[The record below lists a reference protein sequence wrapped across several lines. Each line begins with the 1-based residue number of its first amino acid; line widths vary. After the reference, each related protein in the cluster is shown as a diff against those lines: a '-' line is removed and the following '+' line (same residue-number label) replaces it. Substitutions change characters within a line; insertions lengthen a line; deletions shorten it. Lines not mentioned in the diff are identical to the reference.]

1 MYDEKKVEDS
11 LRICREIKTYYKS
24 GVFDNP
30 KNVFDLDTFL
40 DVAETKV
47 KEERK
52 EKKTGVEEDAFQA
65 RLQEAIDYGNTL
77 RQNRGRE
84 DFQKEERVDTTHLE
98 KAKESVASDPRTEKQ
113 KKSKTKPA
121 QREKTKIQFAE
132 KQKEELTKQSV
143 EKQKKKAKGQPAGTQ
158 KERKLAE
165 KQKVK
170 KQQKVV
176 TQEEDE
182 EEESF
187 LKIMLS
193 RFVELS
199 ICVIIAFGLSA
210 AFNHY
215 IGTHTIVEGGSMEG
229 TLHDADSLYVDK
241 ISYQFGKPK
250 RFDIIVFQQ
259 DKDNYYIKRIIGLP
273 GETVEIKDG
282 TIYING
288 NVLNENYGL
297 ENMDDMKNTF
307 DAVTVGKN
315 EYYVLGDN
323 RNHSTDSRSEDVGLV
338 KKSQIIGKATYRIYP
353 FDTFGKIK

>member
-40 DVAETKV
+40 DVAESKV

-98 KAKESVASDPRTEKQ
+98 KAKESEASDPKTEKQ

-132 KQKEELTKQSV
+132 KQKEELAKQSV
-143 EKQKKKAKGQPAGTQ
+143 GTQ